1 MEQVLQ
7 ICHVGAAAAELNS
20 RRRTFKL
27 SSVSSAL
34 GRGCHSATVPQY
46 RSTLDGLD
54 GLVRLVQIVQIVL
67 YKLTVC

>member
-27 SSVSSAL
+27 SSAL